1 MSQKNIDSSPISI
14 LEDIFNVKQLPKNYK
29 NNDISLLT
37 EIHEQKVIMDFQW
50 IDDLK
55 VLISSFSID
64 NYEYSFLTN
73 HMNKI
78 NNNLVIGT
86 LKQNNNNKIIYR
98 HSLPISG
105 KVTTEIIRSYLE
117 NILSEFNHLVSVLL
131 KGDKVVETT
140 QILINQNGESLIDE
154 TSERIVNLRNDYNGH
169 PEGHT
174 YLLDY
179 DSDGDLDIFDFQANV
194 RNGISQWNTNAPTQ
208 EDQTY
213 PYWKNG
219 GVLFIKLT
227 KEFSRFLKFL

>member
-1 MSQKNIDSSPISI
+1 MWYILCMTQKNIDSSPISI
-14 LEDIFNVKQLPKNYK
+14 LEDIFNVKQLSKN
-29 NNDISLLT
+29 NVSNDISLLT

-105 KVTTEIIRSYLE
+105 KVTTEDIRSYLE

-140 QILINQNGESLIDE
+140 QILINQK
-154 TSERIVNLRNDYNGH
+154 IVGH
-169 PEGHT
+169 
-174 YLLDY
+174 
-179 DSDGDLDIFDFQANV
+179 A
-194 RNGISQWNTNAPTQ
+194 
-208 EDQTY
+208 
-213 PYWKNG
+213 
-219 GVLFIKLT
+219 
-227 KEFSRFLKFL
+227 

>member
-1 MSQKNIDSSPISI
+1 MFQKNIDSSPISI
-14 LEDIFNVKQLPKNYK
+14 LEDIFNVKKLSKNNL

-86 LKQNNNNKIIYR
+86 LKQNNKNKIIYR

-105 KVTTEIIRSYLE
+105 KATTEDIRSYLE

-131 KGDKVVETT
+131 KSDKVVETT
-140 QILINQNGESLIDE
+140 QILINQK
-154 TSERIVNLRNDYNGH
+154 IVGH
-169 PEGHT
+169 
-174 YLLDY
+174 
-179 DSDGDLDIFDFQANV
+179 A
-194 RNGISQWNTNAPTQ
+194 
-208 EDQTY
+208 
-213 PYWKNG
+213 
-219 GVLFIKLT
+219 
-227 KEFSRFLKFL
+227 

>member
-1 MSQKNIDSSPISI
+1 MSLKNIDSSPISI
-14 LEDIFNVKQLPKNYK
+14 LEDIFNVNQPSKK
-29 NNDISLLT
+29 NNISLLT
-37 EIHEQKVIMDFQW
+37 EIHEQRVIMDFQW

-86 LKQNNNNKIIYR
+86 LKQNNNEIIYR

-105 KVTTEIIRSYLE
+105 KLNTDDIRSYLE

-140 QILINQNGESLIDE
+140 QILINQK
-154 TSERIVNLRNDYNGH
+154 IVGH
-169 PEGHT
+169 
-174 YLLDY
+174 
-179 DSDGDLDIFDFQANV
+179 A
-194 RNGISQWNTNAPTQ
+194 
-208 EDQTY
+208 
-213 PYWKNG
+213 
-219 GVLFIKLT
+219 
-227 KEFSRFLKFL
+227 

>member
-1 MSQKNIDSSPISI
+1 MLNSYLKT
-14 LEDIFNVKQLPKNYK
+14 K

-105 KVTTEIIRSYLE
+105 KVTTEDIRSYLE

-140 QILINQNGESLIDE
+140 QILINQK
-154 TSERIVNLRNDYNGH
+154 IVGH
-169 PEGHT
+169 
-174 YLLDY
+174 
-179 DSDGDLDIFDFQANV
+179 A
-194 RNGISQWNTNAPTQ
+194 
-208 EDQTY
+208 
-213 PYWKNG
+213 
-219 GVLFIKLT
+219 
-227 KEFSRFLKFL
+227 

>member
-14 LEDIFNVKQLPKNYK
+14 LEDIFNVKQLSKNNV

-73 HMNKI
+73 HMSKI

-105 KVTTEIIRSYLE
+105 KVTTEDNRSYLE

-140 QILINQNGESLIDE
+140 QILINQK
-154 TSERIVNLRNDYNGH
+154 IVGH
-169 PEGHT
+169 
-174 YLLDY
+174 
-179 DSDGDLDIFDFQANV
+179 A
-194 RNGISQWNTNAPTQ
+194 
-208 EDQTY
+208 
-213 PYWKNG
+213 
-219 GVLFIKLT
+219 
-227 KEFSRFLKFL
+227 

>member
-1 MSQKNIDSSPISI
+1 MSHKNIDSSPISI
-14 LEDIFNVKQLPKNYK
+14 LEDIFNVKQLSKNNV

-37 EIHEQKVIMDFQW
+37 EIHEHKVIMDFQW

-73 HMNKI
+73 HMSKI

-105 KVTTEIIRSYLE
+105 KVTTEDIRSYLE

-140 QILINQNGESLIDE
+140 QILINQK
-154 TSERIVNLRNDYNGH
+154 IVGH
-169 PEGHT
+169 
-174 YLLDY
+174 
-179 DSDGDLDIFDFQANV
+179 A
-194 RNGISQWNTNAPTQ
+194 
-208 EDQTY
+208 
-213 PYWKNG
+213 
-219 GVLFIKLT
+219 
-227 KEFSRFLKFL
+227 

>member
-1 MSQKNIDSSPISI
+1 MTQKNIDSSPISI
-14 LEDIFNVKQLPKNYK
+14 LEDIFNVKKLSKNNK

-105 KVTTEIIRSYLE
+105 KVTTEDIRSYLE

-131 KGDKVVETT
+131 KGNKVVETT
-140 QILINQNGESLIDE
+140 QILINQK
-154 TSERIVNLRNDYNGH
+154 IVGH
-169 PEGHT
+169 
-174 YLLDY
+174 
-179 DSDGDLDIFDFQANV
+179 A
-194 RNGISQWNTNAPTQ
+194 
-208 EDQTY
+208 
-213 PYWKNG
+213 
-219 GVLFIKLT
+219 
-227 KEFSRFLKFL
+227 

>member
-14 LEDIFNVKQLPKNYK
+14 LEDIFNVKQLSKNNE

-73 HMNKI
+73 HMSKI

-105 KVTTEIIRSYLE
+105 KVTTEDIRSYLE

-131 KGDKVVETT
+131 KGNKVVETT
-140 QILINQNGESLIDE
+140 QILINQK
-154 TSERIVNLRNDYNGH
+154 IVGH
-169 PEGHT
+169 
-174 YLLDY
+174 
-179 DSDGDLDIFDFQANV
+179 A
-194 RNGISQWNTNAPTQ
+194 
-208 EDQTY
+208 
-213 PYWKNG
+213 
-219 GVLFIKLT
+219 
-227 KEFSRFLKFL
+227 

>member
-1 MSQKNIDSSPISI
+1 MWYILCMSQKNIDSSPISI
-14 LEDIFNVKQLPKNYK
+14 LEDIFNVKKLSKNNL

-105 KVTTEIIRSYLE
+105 KVTTEDIRSYLE

-131 KGDKVVETT
+131 KSDKVVETT
-140 QILINQNGESLIDE
+140 QILINQK
-154 TSERIVNLRNDYNGH
+154 IVGH
-169 PEGHT
+169 
-174 YLLDY
+174 
-179 DSDGDLDIFDFQANV
+179 A
-194 RNGISQWNTNAPTQ
+194 
-208 EDQTY
+208 
-213 PYWKNG
+213 
-219 GVLFIKLT
+219 
-227 KEFSRFLKFL
+227 

>member
-1 MSQKNIDSSPISI
+1 MSHKNIDSSPISL
-14 LEDIFNVKQLPKNYK
+14 LEDIFNVKQSSKKYK
-29 NNDISLLT
+29 NTDISLLT

-86 LKQNNNNKIIYR
+86 LKQNNNKIIYR

-105 KVTTEIIRSYLE
+105 NITSEDIRSYLE

-140 QILINQNGESLIDE
+140 QILINQK
-154 TSERIVNLRNDYNGH
+154 IVGH
-169 PEGHT
+169 
-174 YLLDY
+174 
-179 DSDGDLDIFDFQANV
+179 A
-194 RNGISQWNTNAPTQ
+194 
-208 EDQTY
+208 
-213 PYWKNG
+213 
-219 GVLFIKLT
+219 
-227 KEFSRFLKFL
+227 

>member
-14 LEDIFNVKQLPKNYK
+14 LEDIFNVKQLSKNNV

-37 EIHEQKVIMDFQW
+37 EIHEHKVIMDFQW

-86 LKQNNNNKIIYR
+86 LKQNNKNKIIYR

-105 KVTTEIIRSYLE
+105 KATTEDIRSYLE

-131 KGDKVVETT
+131 KGDKVVETA
-140 QILINQNGESLIDE
+140 QILINQK
-154 TSERIVNLRNDYNGH
+154 IVGH
-169 PEGHT
+169 
-174 YLLDY
+174 
-179 DSDGDLDIFDFQANV
+179 A
-194 RNGISQWNTNAPTQ
+194 
-208 EDQTY
+208 
-213 PYWKNG
+213 
-219 GVLFIKLT
+219 
-227 KEFSRFLKFL
+227 

>member
-14 LEDIFNVKQLPKNYK
+14 LENIFNVKQLSQ
-29 NNDISLLT
+29 NNENNEISLLT

-105 KVTTEIIRSYLE
+105 KVTTEDIRSYLE

-140 QILINQNGESLIDE
+140 QNLINQK
-154 TSERIVNLRNDYNGH
+154 IVGH
-169 PEGHT
+169 
-174 YLLDY
+174 
-179 DSDGDLDIFDFQANV
+179 A
-194 RNGISQWNTNAPTQ
+194 
-208 EDQTY
+208 
-213 PYWKNG
+213 
-219 GVLFIKLT
+219 
-227 KEFSRFLKFL
+227 

>member
-14 LEDIFNVKQLPKNYK
+14 LEDIFNVKQLSKNNV

-105 KVTTEIIRSYLE
+105 KVTTEDIRSYLE
-117 NILSEFNHLVSVLL
+117 NILSEFNHLISVLL
-131 KGDKVVETT
+131 KGDKVVEST
-140 QILINQNGESLIDE
+140 QILINQK
-154 TSERIVNLRNDYNGH
+154 IVGH
-169 PEGHT
+169 
-174 YLLDY
+174 
-179 DSDGDLDIFDFQANV
+179 A
-194 RNGISQWNTNAPTQ
+194 
-208 EDQTY
+208 
-213 PYWKNG
+213 
-219 GVLFIKLT
+219 
-227 KEFSRFLKFL
+227 

>member
-1 MSQKNIDSSPISI
+1 MIDKYIDSSPISL
-14 LEDIFNVKQLPKNYK
+14 LEDIFNVKQSSKNNK

-37 EIHEQKVIMDFQW
+37 EISEQKVIMDFQW

-98 HSLPISG
+98 HSLPIPG
-105 KVTTEIIRSYLE
+105 KATSEDIRSYLE

-131 KGDKVVETT
+131 KGEKVVKTT
-140 QILINQNGESLIDE
+140 QILINQK
-154 TSERIVNLRNDYNGH
+154 IVGH
-169 PEGHT
+169 
-174 YLLDY
+174 
-179 DSDGDLDIFDFQANV
+179 A
-194 RNGISQWNTNAPTQ
+194 
-208 EDQTY
+208 
-213 PYWKNG
+213 
-219 GVLFIKLT
+219 
-227 KEFSRFLKFL
+227 

>member
-14 LEDIFNVKQLPKNYK
+14 LEDIFNVKQLSKNNV

-37 EIHEQKVIMDFQW
+37 EIHEHKVIMDFQW

-73 HMNKI
+73 HMSKI

-105 KVTTEIIRSYLE
+105 KVTTEDIRSYLE

-131 KGDKVVETT
+131 KGDKVIETT
-140 QILINQNGESLIDE
+140 QILINQK
-154 TSERIVNLRNDYNGH
+154 IVGH
-169 PEGHT
+169 
-174 YLLDY
+174 
-179 DSDGDLDIFDFQANV
+179 A
-194 RNGISQWNTNAPTQ
+194 
-208 EDQTY
+208 
-213 PYWKNG
+213 
-219 GVLFIKLT
+219 
-227 KEFSRFLKFL
+227 

>member
-1 MSQKNIDSSPISI
+1 MSQKNIDSSPISL
-14 LEDIFNVKQLPKNYK
+14 LEDIFNVKQLSRKNE

-73 HMNKI
+73 HMSKI

-105 KVTTEIIRSYLE
+105 KVTTEDIRSYLE

-140 QILINQNGESLIDE
+140 QILINQK
-154 TSERIVNLRNDYNGH
+154 IVGH
-169 PEGHT
+169 
-174 YLLDY
+174 
-179 DSDGDLDIFDFQANV
+179 A
-194 RNGISQWNTNAPTQ
+194 
-208 EDQTY
+208 
-213 PYWKNG
+213 
-219 GVLFIKLT
+219 
-227 KEFSRFLKFL
+227 

>member
-14 LEDIFNVKQLPKNYK
+14 LEDIFNVKKLPKNNE

-98 HSLPISG
+98 HSLPIGG
-105 KVTTEIIRSYLE
+105 KASTEDIRSYLE
-117 NILSEFNHLVSVLL
+117 NILSEFNHLLSVLL
-131 KGDKVVETT
+131 NGNKVVETT
-140 QILINQNGESLIDE
+140 QTLINQK
-154 TSERIVNLRNDYNGH
+154 IVGH
-169 PEGHT
+169 
-174 YLLDY
+174 
-179 DSDGDLDIFDFQANV
+179 A
-194 RNGISQWNTNAPTQ
+194 
-208 EDQTY
+208 
-213 PYWKNG
+213 
-219 GVLFIKLT
+219 
-227 KEFSRFLKFL
+227 

>member
-14 LEDIFNVKQLPKNYK
+14 LENIFNVKQLSK
-29 NNDISLLT
+29 NNENNEISLLT
-37 EIHEQKVIMDFQW
+37 EIHEQRVIMDFQW

-105 KVTTEIIRSYLE
+105 KVTTEDIRSYLE

-140 QILINQNGESLIDE
+140 QILINQK
-154 TSERIVNLRNDYNGH
+154 IVGH
-169 PEGHT
+169 
-174 YLLDY
+174 
-179 DSDGDLDIFDFQANV
+179 A
-194 RNGISQWNTNAPTQ
+194 
-208 EDQTY
+208 
-213 PYWKNG
+213 
-219 GVLFIKLT
+219 
-227 KEFSRFLKFL
+227 

>member
-1 MSQKNIDSSPISI
+1 MTQKNIDSSPISI
-14 LEDIFNVKQLPKNYK
+14 LEDIFNVKQLSKNNE

-73 HMNKI
+73 HMSKI

-105 KVTTEIIRSYLE
+105 KVTTEDIRSYLE

-140 QILINQNGESLIDE
+140 QILINQK
-154 TSERIVNLRNDYNGH
+154 IVGH
-169 PEGHT
+169 
-174 YLLDY
+174 
-179 DSDGDLDIFDFQANV
+179 A
-194 RNGISQWNTNAPTQ
+194 
-208 EDQTY
+208 
-213 PYWKNG
+213 
-219 GVLFIKLT
+219 
-227 KEFSRFLKFL
+227 

>member
-14 LEDIFNVKQLPKNYK
+14 LEDIFNVKKLSKYNE

-105 KVTTEIIRSYLE
+105 NVTTVDIRSYLE
-117 NILSEFNHLVSVLL
+117 NILSEFNHLVSMLL
-131 KGDKVVETT
+131 KGGNVAETT
-140 QILINQNGESLIDE
+140 QILINQK
-154 TSERIVNLRNDYNGH
+154 IVGH
-169 PEGHT
+169 
-174 YLLDY
+174 
-179 DSDGDLDIFDFQANV
+179 A
-194 RNGISQWNTNAPTQ
+194 
-208 EDQTY
+208 
-213 PYWKNG
+213 
-219 GVLFIKLT
+219 
-227 KEFSRFLKFL
+227 

>member
-1 MSQKNIDSSPISI
+1 MSQKYIDSSPISI
-14 LEDIFNVKQLPKNYK
+14 LEDIFNVKQLPKNIK

-86 LKQNNNNKIIYR
+86 LKQNNNKIIYR

-105 KVTTEIIRSYLE
+105 KVTTEDIRSYLE

-140 QILINQNGESLIDE
+140 QILINQK
-154 TSERIVNLRNDYNGH
+154 IVGH
-169 PEGHT
+169 
-174 YLLDY
+174 
-179 DSDGDLDIFDFQANV
+179 A
-194 RNGISQWNTNAPTQ
+194 
-208 EDQTY
+208 
-213 PYWKNG
+213 
-219 GVLFIKLT
+219 
-227 KEFSRFLKFL
+227 

>member
-14 LEDIFNVKQLPKNYK
+14 LEDIFNVKKLSKN
-29 NNDISLLT
+29 NLDNDISLLT

-73 HMNKI
+73 HMSKI

-105 KVTTEIIRSYLE
+105 KVTTEDIRSYLE

-131 KGDKVVETT
+131 KRNKVVETT
-140 QILINQNGESLIDE
+140 QILINQK
-154 TSERIVNLRNDYNGH
+154 IVGH
-169 PEGHT
+169 
-174 YLLDY
+174 
-179 DSDGDLDIFDFQANV
+179 A
-194 RNGISQWNTNAPTQ
+194 
-208 EDQTY
+208 
-213 PYWKNG
+213 
-219 GVLFIKLT
+219 
-227 KEFSRFLKFL
+227 

>member
-14 LEDIFNVKQLPKNYK
+14 LEEIFNVKQLPKNYK

-73 HMNKI
+73 HINKI

-105 KVTTEIIRSYLE
+105 NVTTVDIRSYLE
-117 NILSEFNHLVSVLL
+117 NILSEFNHLVSMLL
-131 KGDKVVETT
+131 KGGNVAETT
-140 QILINQNGESLIDE
+140 QILINQK
-154 TSERIVNLRNDYNGH
+154 IVGH
-169 PEGHT
+169 
-174 YLLDY
+174 
-179 DSDGDLDIFDFQANV
+179 A
-194 RNGISQWNTNAPTQ
+194 
-208 EDQTY
+208 
-213 PYWKNG
+213 
-219 GVLFIKLT
+219 
-227 KEFSRFLKFL
+227 

>member
-14 LEDIFNVKQLPKNYK
+14 LEDIFNVKQLPKNNK

-37 EIHEQKVIMDFQW
+37 EIHEQKVLMDFQW

-105 KVTTEIIRSYLE
+105 KVTSEHIRGYLE

-140 QILINQNGESLIDE
+140 QILINQK
-154 TSERIVNLRNDYNGH
+154 IVGH
-169 PEGHT
+169 
-174 YLLDY
+174 
-179 DSDGDLDIFDFQANV
+179 A
-194 RNGISQWNTNAPTQ
+194 
-208 EDQTY
+208 
-213 PYWKNG
+213 
-219 GVLFIKLT
+219 
-227 KEFSRFLKFL
+227 

>member
-1 MSQKNIDSSPISI
+1 MSLKNIDSSPISI
-14 LEDIFNVKQLPKNYK
+14 LEDIFNVNQPSK
-29 NNDISLLT
+29 NNKNNNISLLT

-105 KVTTEIIRSYLE
+105 KVTTEDIRSYLE

-131 KGDKVVETT
+131 KGNKVVETT
-140 QILINQNGESLIDE
+140 QTLINQK
-154 TSERIVNLRNDYNGH
+154 IVGH
-169 PEGHT
+169 
-174 YLLDY
+174 
-179 DSDGDLDIFDFQANV
+179 A
-194 RNGISQWNTNAPTQ
+194 
-208 EDQTY
+208 
-213 PYWKNG
+213 
-219 GVLFIKLT
+219 
-227 KEFSRFLKFL
+227 

>member
-1 MSQKNIDSSPISI
+1 MSQKNIDSSPIYL
-14 LEDIFNVKQLPKNYK
+14 LEDIFNVKHSSKNYK

-50 IDDLK
+50 IDDLN

-86 LKQNNNNKIIYR
+86 LKQNNNKIIYK

-105 KVTTEIIRSYLE
+105 KVTSEDIRSYLE

-131 KGDKVVETT
+131 KGDKLVETT
-140 QILINQNGESLIDE
+140 QILVNQK
-154 TSERIVNLRNDYNGH
+154 IVGH
-169 PEGHT
+169 
-174 YLLDY
+174 
-179 DSDGDLDIFDFQANV
+179 A
-194 RNGISQWNTNAPTQ
+194 
-208 EDQTY
+208 
-213 PYWKNG
+213 
-219 GVLFIKLT
+219 
-227 KEFSRFLKFL
+227 

>member
-1 MSQKNIDSSPISI
+1 MWYILCMTQKNIDSSPISI
-14 LEDIFNVKQLPKNYK
+14 LEDIFNVKKLSKNNK

-73 HMNKI
+73 HMSKI

-105 KVTTEIIRSYLE
+105 KVTTEDIRSYLE

-140 QILINQNGESLIDE
+140 QILINQK
-154 TSERIVNLRNDYNGH
+154 IVGH
-169 PEGHT
+169 
-174 YLLDY
+174 
-179 DSDGDLDIFDFQANV
+179 A
-194 RNGISQWNTNAPTQ
+194 
-208 EDQTY
+208 
-213 PYWKNG
+213 
-219 GVLFIKLT
+219 
-227 KEFSRFLKFL
+227 

>member
-14 LEDIFNVKQLPKNYK
+14 LEDIFNVKQLSKNNV

-37 EIHEQKVIMDFQW
+37 EIHEHKVIMDFQW

-105 KVTTEIIRSYLE
+105 KVTTEDIRSYLE

-140 QILINQNGESLIDE
+140 QILINQK
-154 TSERIVNLRNDYNGH
+154 IVGH
-169 PEGHT
+169 
-174 YLLDY
+174 
-179 DSDGDLDIFDFQANV
+179 A
-194 RNGISQWNTNAPTQ
+194 
-208 EDQTY
+208 
-213 PYWKNG
+213 
-219 GVLFIKLT
+219 
-227 KEFSRFLKFL
+227 

>member
-14 LEDIFNVKQLPKNYK
+14 LEDIFNVKKLSKNNE

-86 LKQNNNNKIIYR
+86 LKQNNNKIIYR

-105 KVTTEIIRSYLE
+105 KVTTEDIRSYLE

-140 QILINQNGESLIDE
+140 QILINQK
-154 TSERIVNLRNDYNGH
+154 IVGH
-169 PEGHT
+169 
-174 YLLDY
+174 
-179 DSDGDLDIFDFQANV
+179 A
-194 RNGISQWNTNAPTQ
+194 
-208 EDQTY
+208 
-213 PYWKNG
+213 
-219 GVLFIKLT
+219 
-227 KEFSRFLKFL
+227 

>member
-1 MSQKNIDSSPISI
+1 MSRKNIDSSPILL
-14 LEDIFNVKQLPKNYK
+14 LEDIFNVKQSSKKFK

-86 LKQNNNNKIIYR
+86 LKQNNNKIIYR

-105 KVTTEIIRSYLE
+105 KLTIEDIRSYLE

-131 KGDKVVETT
+131 KGDKFVETT
-140 QILINQNGESLIDE
+140 PILINQK
-154 TSERIVNLRNDYNGH
+154 IVGH
-169 PEGHT
+169 
-174 YLLDY
+174 
-179 DSDGDLDIFDFQANV
+179 A
-194 RNGISQWNTNAPTQ
+194 
-208 EDQTY
+208 
-213 PYWKNG
+213 
-219 GVLFIKLT
+219 
-227 KEFSRFLKFL
+227 

>member
-14 LEDIFNVKQLPKNYK
+14 LEDIFNVKQLSKNNV

-37 EIHEQKVIMDFQW
+37 EIHEHKVIMDFQW

-55 VLISSFSID
+55 VLISSFSIE

-105 KVTTEIIRSYLE
+105 KVTSEHIRGYLE

-131 KGDKVVETT
+131 KGNKLVETT
-140 QILINQNGESLIDE
+140 QTLINQK
-154 TSERIVNLRNDYNGH
+154 IVGH
-169 PEGHT
+169 
-174 YLLDY
+174 
-179 DSDGDLDIFDFQANV
+179 A
-194 RNGISQWNTNAPTQ
+194 
-208 EDQTY
+208 
-213 PYWKNG
+213 
-219 GVLFIKLT
+219 
-227 KEFSRFLKFL
+227 